1 MLIYYNYLLNNIKC
15 DSMNA
20 VESMKEILKKITS
33 AREGKSD
40 LNFIASRI
48 QNMDDEKY
56 NYIIYRLTK
65 QIEIVKK
72 YNPKVRPAIDPMVS
86 SELGVYSGLDA
97 PDEYGILMGYPKCC
111 VESFKSARFGI
122 DAEHLKEAE
131 EIKDGIKKDILEN
144 NKDVKEKVAII
155 MPSGFIPCSLKC
167 EEAWKRN
174 LINIISYEEHLI
186 IQELEAELLNA
197 LPHFHGAYNEY
208 YEKILLL

>member
-1 MLIYYNYLLNNIKC
+1 
-15 DSMNA
+15 MNA
-20 VESMKEILKKITS
+20 VDSMKEILKKITS

-65 QIEIVKK
+65 QLKIVKK

-86 SELGVYSGLDA
+86 SELGVYSGLDF
-97 PDEYGILMGYPKCC
+97 PEEYGILMGYPKCC

-131 EIKDGIKKDILEN
+131 EIKEEIKKDILEN
-144 NKDVKEKVAII
+144 NKSVKEKVAII

-174 LINIISYEEHLI
+174 LITVVSYEEHLNI
-186 IQELEAELLNA
+186 LKLEEELLKE
-197 LPHFHGAYNEY
+197 LPHYHIAYNEY
-208 YEKILLL
+208 YEKIMLL